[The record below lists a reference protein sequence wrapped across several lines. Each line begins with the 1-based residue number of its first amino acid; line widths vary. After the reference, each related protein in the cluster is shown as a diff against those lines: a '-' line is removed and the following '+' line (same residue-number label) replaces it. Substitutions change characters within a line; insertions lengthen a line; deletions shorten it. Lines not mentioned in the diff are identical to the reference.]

1 MNKKLIITESQY
13 ERIFNEENE
22 LLLTE
27 WDYHDVLDGLAI
39 ASLLI
44 PGAGPFVAA
53 GIEGINALT
62 YFYEG
67 DTLWGGLSLALS
79 LIPGGFAVRRL
90 MKNKGLVK
98 QADNL
103 VKWVD
108 NLNKSGKVVTEEM
121 FEKEAIRLLG
131 KSEFKNNKALLKKYF
146 KDISKLGTKEFT
158 KKFKDFD
165 KLISKTGDLFNS
177 FTKDTKLMEKYLKKN
192 NDDMYKAFA
201 SYLKHD
207 RLKETGIGLSLLSLL
222 VAYGEP
228 NPIDGTKEVEDIEIK
243 TKTLDE
249 IIKNKQIVKVG
260 DKGDV
265 VKEIQQLLIDL
276 GFSVGSK
283 GVDGKFGPD
292 TKKGVMDFQSD
303 NNIEDDG
310 IVGPITAQKMLD
322 TIKFDEKEYEDID
335 LEDFVIAKK

>member
-1 MNKKLIITESQY
+1 
-13 ERIFNEENE
+13 
-22 LLLTE
+22 
-27 WDYHDVLDGLAI
+27 
-39 ASLLI
+39 
-44 PGAGPFVAA
+44 
-53 GIEGINALT
+53 
-62 YFYEG
+62 
-67 DTLWGGLSLALS
+67 
-79 LIPGGFAVRRL
+79 
-90 MKNKGLVK
+90 
-98 QADNL
+98 
-103 VKWVD
+103 
-108 NLNKSGKVVTEEM
+108 
-121 FEKEAIRLLG
+121 
-131 KSEFKNNKALLKKYF
+131 
-146 KDISKLGTKEFT
+146 
-158 KKFKDFD
+158 
-165 KLISKTGDLFNS
+165 
-177 FTKDTKLMEKYLKKN
+177 
-192 NDDMYKAFA
+192 MYKAFA

-228 NPIDGTKEVEDIEIK
+228 NPIDGTKEVEDIEMK

-283 GVDGKFGPD
+283 GVDGKFGAD

-303 NNIEDDG
+303 NNIDDDG